1 MFLLLSLLLL
11 RWQLRLINGLTLAAL
26 RHLSPREAVFVTMRL
41 LKLVSLPARLP
52 LKLLHRLPKLP
63 KLPKLSKLSKL
74 SPRRRRRQRAEDVE
88 PGETTMTTTQ
98 KKSADFHAD
107 EEDQEKKAPMEDC
120 PICHDP
126 VGVPNPENVVEAW
139 TSLHCGHRFGTTCIQ
154 MWLQDS
160 LDRNDPHNPN
170 PTCPICRVVAKHP
183 GCGHAVCP
191 PQDLEMIIYIQNQQY
206 LAAAQAAL
214 DRRPHR
220 NRLQRREGHPSRPPS
235 VVPRRLADTIGEC
248 PMCERAK
255 QQEEESQREQRR
267 SRQKRRLRELVRA
280 DHGPRHFQEGQE
292 VDGEESEYDHDL
304 DHESQTDPEPF
315 SESRRGTKAPTLQ
328 LPLHIGLLGSHG
340 ESSSR
345 GRDMG
350 CSMEPLART
359 RRSLTPA
366 PMMGELGLR
375 RDSF

>member
-1 MFLLLSLLLL
+1 MLLLLLPLLLL
-11 RWQLRLINGLTLAAL
+11 RWQLRLLKGIVLAAL
-26 RHLSPREAVFVTMRL
+26 RPFTPHQAALLTMRL
-41 LKLVSLPARLP
+41 FKLVSLPARLP
-52 LKLLHRLPKLP
+52 LKLLH
-63 KLPKLSKLSKL
+63 KL
-74 SPRRRRRQRAEDVE
+74 SPRRRRRQRLEAMDM
-88 PGETTMTTTQ
+88 GAATTMTASG
-98 KKSADFHAD
+98 KKSAEFHA
-107 EEDQEKKAPMEDC
+107 EEEEEEKKGPMEDC

-126 VGVPNPENVVEAW
+126 VGLPNPENVTEAW
-139 TSLHCGHRFGTTCIQ
+139 TSLHCGHRFGTVCIQ

-170 PTCPICRVVAKHP
+170 PTCPICRVMAKHP

-248 PMCERAK
+248 PVCERAK
-255 QQEEESQREQRR
+255 MQEEEVQRGERR
-267 SRQKRRLRELVRA
+267 SRQKRRLRELVRP
-280 DHGPRHFQEGQE
+280 DQGSRHSREARDE
-292 VDGEESEYDHDL
+292 DGDEESEYDHDL
-304 DHESQTDPEPF
+304 EHEPELDAEEF
-315 SESRRGTKAPTLQ
+315 GEGRSGTKAPTLQ
-328 LPLHIGLLGSHG
+328 LPLHLGLLSSHG

-350 CSMEPLART
+350 CGMEPLSRP

-366 PMMGELGLR
+366 PVGDLR